1 MWPKESI
8 YMSIPISSKV
18 RSSLQRFYEN
28 KNINKI
34 EKYFQCT
41 LSIPNPKANFG
52 MKSELEQLELHVTKY
67 CQGLSPSFAFKIKH

>member
-18 RSSLQRFYEN
+18 KSSLQRFYGNE
-28 KNINKI
+28 NINKI

-41 LSIPNPKANFG
+41 LSIPNLKTNFG
-52 MKSELEQLELHVTKY
+52 MKSKLEQLELRVTKY
-67 CQGLSPSFAFKIKH
+67 CQGLSASFASKIKH